1 MVEEKL
7 QPEVNE
13 GQEGPCLLEGDEPPY
28 ERLLQP
34 GALEESCGETEV
46 PVPGEPARP
55 GSKVKARAAP
65 ERRMTAPAGH
75 EQGCA
80 GYIIDSGVSMCIV
93 FSFTSPVVLLC
104 SFVSAV
110 FHVFPLPLISS
121 YVYFVCAFSF
131 IPYLFFW
138 FVSMSCHISRF
149 INSWQVFVFQV
160 SHVRFLCSRS
170 HCRGFLCLDLAL
182 LV

>member
-34 GALEESCGETEV
+34 GAVEEPCGQTEV

-80 GYIIDSGVSMCIV
+80 GYIIKTLVFPCALCLVSRPLWCYYVHLYQLFSTCFHFPSSPPMCIL
-93 FSFTSPVVLLC
+93 S
-104 SFVSAV
+104 
-110 FHVFPLPLISS
+110 
-121 YVYFVCAFSF
+121 
-131 IPYLFFW
+131 
-138 FVSMSCHISRF
+138 
-149 INSWQVFVFQV
+149 
-160 SHVRFLCSRS
+160 VRFHS
-170 HCRGFLCLDLAL
+170 FLICFSGLYPCLAIFPGL
-182 LV
+182 